1 MKTYTR
7 REAMIRMLEM
17 PGHKMKSKSVVF
29 HFCDE
34 CNKFMLH
41 DRDVAD
47 MSSPYWSEEFTDY
60 IEPFKLDFD
69 WSCLPKW
76 ARWIALDENGDWFWY
91 QAEPSNEVMSEFG
104 EQEWFDP
111 LHASSG
117 EVPNEY
123 KPKNY
128 AGDWKDSLFERP
140 ADDQ

>member
-60 IEPFKLDFD
+60 TEPFKLDFD
-69 WSCLPKW
+69 WSLMPKYC
-76 ARWIALDENGDWFWY
+76 RSITMDENEDWNGHY
-91 QAEPSNEVMSEFG
+91 Q
-104 EQEWFDP
+104 DP
-111 LHASSG
+111 YKMNHTWDSDEHMFLI
-117 EVPNEY
+117 PIEY
-123 KPKNY
+123 APKNY
-128 AGDWKDSLFERP
+128 TGDWKDSLFERP
-140 ADDQ
+140 EE